1 MRWRLIPILMVLWGG
16 GSSRAAETNSVSGT
30 DFPSFKMIAER
41 NIFNPSRSGRAG
53 AVANP
58 PKPVKVDTFTLVGAS
73 SSEAGRFAF
82 FDGSSSEFRKV
93 VKPGDSFAG
102 FKIADVSWNRVKLVS
117 ANGTPMEMAIQSQM
131 KRLDEGEWSFN
142 ASPEPTVNSSAEP
155 TATGGGTSESASSG
169 SESDILKKL
178 MQKREEELKNE
189 AK

>member
-1 MRWRLIPILMVLWGG
+1 MVLWGG

-30 DFPSFKMIAER
+30 DFPSFKIIAER
-41 NIFNPSRSGRAG
+41 NIFNPSRSGRAV

-142 ASPEPTVNSSAEP
+142 ASPEPIVNSSAEP

>member
-1 MRWRLIPILMVLWGG
+1 M
-16 GSSRAAETNSVSGT
+16 NDSVKG
-30 DFPSFKMIAER
+30 A
-41 NIFNPSRSGRAG
+41 
-53 AVANP
+53 AVAAVLP
-58 PKPVKVDTFTLVGAS
+58 CSKPRHAS
-73 SSEAGRFAF
+73 RLPIALLAVAALWCAAAQAQAPATPVPAGTVY
-82 FDGSSSEFRKV
+82 D

-155 TATGGGTSESASSG
+155 TATGGGTNESASSG